1 MQSKGEISMAW
12 NGPEDA
18 WVEVEQ
24 EPRVNGFLFFFM
36 KRWADNIPNIL
47 SKPRVS
53 EEGCAW

>member
-1 MQSKGEISMAW
+1 MAW